1 MSVESDLAYLNTLG
15 ATESVLTALFEDTK
29 DDFVIVECPFRD
41 VASTAIKSFTVPIVF
56 GDNTIE
62 ITVRKNL
69 SDKEWWITEKG
80 TVNGAAFYSVGK
92 FTLGSFIHEHKDFTY
107 ILVSPYAYNPE
118 EEKLCL
124 QCFTNCSLLLKY

>member
-15 ATESVLTALFEDTK
+15 ATENILTALFEDTK
-29 DDFVIVECPFRD
+29 DDFAVVECPFRD
-41 VASTAIKSFTVPIVF
+41 VSSTAIKSFTVPIVF

-69 SDKEWWITEKG
+69 SDNEWWLTEKG
-80 TVNGAAFYSVGK
+80 TVNGSSFSSIGK

-107 ILVSPYAYNPE
+107 IIVSPYTYNPD